1 MLGQEFLRGHKRAV
15 GGGVWAISAGLAAH
29 RMGLSLTWEGY
40 CRSEYFILVV
50 PGGVQKII
58 QAVIN
63 QLA

>member
-1 MLGQEFLRGHKRAV
+1 M
-15 GGGVWAISAGLAAH
+15 WAISASLAAH

-40 CRSEYFILVV
+40 RQSEYFILVI